1 MADERSAGFPI
12 AGLAVVALVVSTAV
26 LAPKGFE
33 LLRQAESEAARR
45 GALPDQSI
53 EARLWEDPFA
63 ALRRYNERVRELCE
77 AASKRSPGSALCAA
91 SWPKTAHEFVQELQA
106 AQKAAQAGRDDDEA
120 RSSRSTRLGR
130 RDTVIVAV
138 LPGGTLIGAEEARQ
152 RTRYALLAG
161 LNAAGYTPLDS
172 ERMGLFKAGICPSL
186 VDDCD
191 SAAQQARERAPAA
204 AGTAAATEAAYFDV
218 VFESFI
224 SQGAR
229 SKDGSD
235 RRVLVLWVDEKVLK
249 RRWLSSIASVLAE
262 LMPAAIGN
270 GPRLRIIGPTRSEGL
285 LNAFRDLDLIA
296 AEARR
301 LAEAPLLPTDEQA
314 AQRARQLDLFQRRW
328 AVLLRARLVSPGAT
342 TPDRDVLAEAA
353 LPPGLSLEQAFDA
366 RFEALHAD
374 FLSKDLGDELKRSN
388 PRGGFFFRTV
398 GTDDALVDLLVGELR
413 ARGLGRGSQQ
423 RVALIGEWDLLYTR
437 HFASE
442 LRTRLDCGGRADCL
456 PVQLASYDYL
466 RGIDGISIDNAAR
479 NARGGEAKAAD
490 RGGSAI
496 EWPEGRDQRDYLRRL
511 VELRLTADGGGI
523 DAIGVIGND
532 VHDKLLVAQALRDA
546 FPDRPLFTTDLDARM
561 LHPRVTGYT
570 RNLIVAS
577 SLPLALSDEL
587 QCGTPPFRD
596 TYQTAVFLAARYA
609 ATPLRAE
616 APDGSDGIGCQ
627 GLNIT
632 DLERRIQDALAH
644 PRLYE
649 IGRAGMIELFRP
661 GDSSTQDAA
670 ARDRHERRAYAVVAA
685 LGWLILWVAVF
696 FGKPGP
702 ALRTIR
708 RQLTGATPDA
718 DADVL
723 CSRRS
728 TIIVAGVQAAAFGY
742 ALGVVLELALPH
754 GVGLR
759 GCLLLAAAAAALFWA
774 FVYPSTRWVAEF
786 RAAPSG
792 AASQR
797 RAWELLA
804 LQVLLYLGA
813 VAALWWLWVAPGIA
827 ATDVREPFLMLSGVS
842 SWPSQLLRTLSLLL
856 FAWFLDFAWCG
867 LAAAADRVDRRYF
880 GAAGAP
886 VLPAAPR
893 RSFFAVVRD
902 ASIWLWQPTV
912 GTRNA
917 RGGIDGAALWAQYR
931 NRLAGWQRLARIV
944 FWLAVAIGAVWL
956 LGSLLGGARPEIPAR
971 GAADRALFLATMI
984 IAGLGLVALLVL
996 VADATVLSWRFLWL
1010 LKAGR
1015 TEYPAA
1021 TVERFAAELGPE
1033 LRERAAA
1040 PVAAGYADRSQPPA
1054 GPPPYNSLLDDWIDV
1069 RLIADHSAATGHL
1082 ILFPF
1087 VLLALMIV
1095 ARSRLFD
1102 NWQIGGSLLVMFAL
1116 FVLWSIAMAALL
1128 KQGAEHARRMALERM
1143 NQDHL
1148 WLKGAGAAYAPLADQ
1163 FPRLIE
1169 QVRNLRRGAFAPLFE
1184 QPLVRALLVPLGGA
1198 GGVQLLD
1205 LLLFAR

>member
-1 MADERSAGFPI
+1 MADDRSAGFPI
-12 AGLAVVALVVSTAV
+12 AGLAVVAVLVSTAV

-33 LLRQAESEAARR
+33 LLRQTESEAARR
-45 GALPDQSI
+45 TALPDQSI

-63 ALRRYNERVRELCE
+63 ALRRYQERVRELCE
-77 AASKRSPGSALCAA
+77 ASTKRSEKSALCGAT
-91 SWPKTAHEFVQELQA
+91 WPKTAQEFVGELRR
-106 AQKAAQAGRDDDEA
+106 AQDTAQTGRAEGDNDEDA
-120 RSSRSTRLGR
+120 RSARSTRLGR
-130 RDTVIVAV
+130 RDTVIVAL

-161 LNAAGYTPLDS
+161 LNAAGYTPIDS
-172 ERMGLFKAGICPSL
+172 ERMGLFKAPLCPSL
-186 VDDCD
+186 IESCD
-191 SAAQQARERAPAA
+191 SAPPPRSDERAAA
-204 AGTAAATEAAYFDV
+204 EVAYLDV
-218 VFESFI
+218 VFESFTTKAAL
-224 SQGAR
+224 GDNAN
-229 SKDGSD
+229 D
-235 RRVLVLWVDEKVLK
+235 RRVLVLWVDEKALK
-249 RRWLSSIASVLAE
+249 RRWLSSVASLLAE
-262 LMPAAIGN
+262 LMPAGIGG

-285 LNAFRDLDLIA
+285 INAFRDLDLMA
-296 AEARR
+296 AEGRR
-301 LAEAPLLPTDEQA
+301 LAEAPLLVSDQEA
-314 AQRARQLDLFQRRW
+314 AALVQQLDNFQRRW

-342 TPDRDVLAEAA
+342 TPDREVLTEAA
-353 LPPGLSLEQAFDA
+353 LPSAQSVEQAFDA
-366 RFEALHAD
+366 RFEAVHAE
-374 FLSKDLGDELKRSN
+374 LVSKNLGPELKRSA
-388 PRGGFFFRTV
+388 PRGGFFFRTI

-413 ARGLGRGSQQ
+413 ARGLGRGSSGQ
-423 RVALIGEWDLLYTR
+423 RVALVGEWDLLYTR
-437 HFASE
+437 HFAAE
-442 LRTRLDCGGRADCL
+442 LRARLDCGGRADCT
-456 PVQLASYDYL
+456 PVQLSSYDYL
-466 RGIDGISIDNAAR
+466 RGIDGISIDTPAR
-479 NARGGEAKAAD
+479 SARSGEGKPGD
-490 RGGSAI
+490 RSAI

-511 VELRLTADGGGI
+511 VELRLTAGGAIGTI

-546 FPDRPLFTTDLDARM
+546 FPDRALFTTDLDARM

-577 SLPLALSDEL
+577 SLPLALPDEL

-596 TYQTAVFLAARYA
+596 AYQTAVFLAARYA

-616 APDGSDGIGCQ
+616 APDGSDGVGCQ

-632 DLERRIQDALAH
+632 DLERRIRDALAH

-649 IGRAGMIELFRP
+649 VGRAGMVELFRP
-661 GDSSTQDAA
+661 GDNATQAAA
-670 ARDRHERRAYAVVAA
+670 ARDLDERRAYALVAA
-685 LGWLILWVAVF
+685 LGWLILLVTVF

-702 ALRTIR
+702 ALRTV
-708 RQLTGATPDA
+708 RQALTASAASGGADSSL
-718 DADVL
+718 L

-728 TIIVAGVQAAAFGY
+728 TLVVAGVQAAAFGY

-754 GVGLR
+754 AVGLR

-774 FVYPSTRWVAEF
+774 FVFPATRWVTDF
-786 RAAPSG
+786 RAARHQATPE
-792 AASQR
+792 R
-797 RAWELLA
+797 RHWELLA
-804 LQVLLYLGA
+804 LQILLAVVA
-813 VAALWWLWVAPGIA
+813 VAGLWWLWVLPGIA
-827 ATDVREPFLMLSGVS
+827 ATDVREPFFMLSGVS

-867 LAAAADRVDRRYF
+867 LAAAADRIDRRYF
-880 GAAGAP
+880 GAVAN
-886 VLPAAPR
+886 PAAQPAPR
-893 RSFFAVVRD
+893 RSIFAVVRD
-902 ASIWLWQPTV
+902 GSIWLWQPAA
-912 GTRNA
+912 GTRND

-931 NRLAGWQRLARIV
+931 SRLTGWQRLARIV
-944 FWLAVAIGAVWL
+944 FWLAVAMGALWL

-984 IAGLGLVALLVL
+984 GAGLGMVTLLVL

-1010 LKAGR
+1010 LKEGR
-1015 TEYPAA
+1015 TEYPAP
-1021 TVERFAAELGPE
+1021 TVERFAAELGTE

-1040 PVAAGYADRSQPPA
+1040 PVAARYAERGQPPA
-1054 GPPPYNSLLDDWIDV
+1054 GPPPHNSLLDDWIDV

-1087 VLLALMIV
+1087 VLLGLMIV

-1102 NWQIGGSLLVMFAL
+1102 NWQIGGSLLIMFAL

-1128 KQGAEHARRMALERM
+1128 KHGAEQARRIALERM
-1143 NQDHL
+1143 NQDFV
-1148 WLKGAGAAYAPLADQ
+1148 WLKGAGTAYAPLADQ

-1169 QVRNLRRGAFAPLFE
+1169 QVRTLRRGAFAPLFE